1 MSAAAPRKNNL
12 QALLERQVSPPAPE
26 PVAPPAEPEAAA
38 KPETPAKAKFSRPS
52 RTGTKFVGGHFPP
65 KVAKELKLL
74 AVTEDTSTQA
84 LLEEAID
91 LLFVKKG
98 RGRIIHPERA

>member
-1 MSAAAPRKNNL
+1 MSAVGSRKNSL
-12 QALLERQVSPPAPE
+12 QALLDRQAAPAQPE
-26 PVAPPAEPEAAA
+26 PT
-38 KPETPAKAKFSRPS
+38 PETKPARQDQAARTSPKFSRPS
-52 RTGTKFVGGHFPP
+52 REGTRFVGGHFAP

-74 AVTEDTSTQA
+74 AVQEDTSTQA

-98 RGRIIHPERA
+98 RGRVIRPDAV

>member
-1 MSAAAPRKNNL
+1 MPAGASRKNSL
-12 QALLERQVSPPAPE
+12 QALLDRQNAS
-26 PVAPPAEPEAAA
+26 AEPERTPEPKTARPDKPA
-38 KPETPAKAKFSRPS
+38 KPKFSRPS
-52 RTGTKFVGGHFPP
+52 REGTRFVGGHFAP

-74 AVTEDTSTQA
+74 AVEEDTSTQA

-98 RGRIIHPERA
+98 RGRVIHP

>member
-1 MSAAAPRKNNL
+1 MSVGEPRKSSI
-12 QALLERQVSPPAPE
+12 QALLDRQTAPDQPEQTPE
-26 PVAPPAEPEAAA
+26 P
-38 KPETPAKAKFSRPS
+38 KPTRQEQPAKAKFTRPS
-52 RTGTKFVGGHFPP
+52 REGTRFVGGHFAP

-74 AVTEDTSTQA
+74 AVQEDTSTQA

-98 RGRIIHPERA
+98 RGRVIRPDAV

>member
-1 MSAAAPRKNNL
+1 MSAAAPRKSSL
-12 QALLERQVSPPAPE
+12 QALLDKQAAPPAPE
-26 PVAPPAEPEAAA
+26 PVQVAEAESVKPEKAA
-38 KPETPAKAKFSRPS
+38 KPKFSRPS
-52 RTGTKFVGGHFPP
+52 REGTKFVGGHFPP